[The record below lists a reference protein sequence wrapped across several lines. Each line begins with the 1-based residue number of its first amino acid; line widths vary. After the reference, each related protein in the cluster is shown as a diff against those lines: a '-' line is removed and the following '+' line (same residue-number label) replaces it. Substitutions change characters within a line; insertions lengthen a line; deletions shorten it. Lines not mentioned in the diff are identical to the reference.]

1 MSLTDP
7 VANALTIIRNA
18 SRLKK
23 ESADIPAS
31 KTVQSILELL
41 KKEQYIDNYRN
52 IEDKKQGILRVYFKF
67 NLEGEPVISGLRRIS
82 KPGSRVYA
90 KNTKLPRVLN
100 GLGLA
105 LISTSKGI
113 ISDTQAR
120 EQKLGGE
127 VICYIW

>member
-1 MSLTDP
+1 MSLSDP
-7 VANALTIIRNA
+7 ISNALTIMRNA
-18 SRLKK
+18 SRVKK
-23 ESADIPAS
+23 ESANIPAS
-31 KTVQSILELL
+31 KVVKSILEIL
-41 KKEQYIDNYRN
+41 KNEHYIDNYRQ
-52 IEDKKQGILRVYFKF
+52 IEDKKQGILRVYFK
-67 NLEGEPVISGLRRIS
+67 LTPDKHPVITGLRRIS

-90 KNTKLPRVLN
+90 KGSRLPRVLN

-113 ISDTQAR
+113 ITDVQAR

>member
-1 MSLTDP
+1 MSLSDP
-7 VANALTIIRNA
+7 IANALTIIRNA

-31 KTVQSILELL
+31 KMIKSLLEIL
-41 KKEQYIDNYRN
+41 KKEQYIDNYRQM
-52 IEDKKQGILRVYFKF
+52 EDKRQGILRVYFRTTADKQ
-67 NLEGEPVISGLRRIS
+67 PVITGLRRIS
-82 KPGSRVYA
+82 KPGCRIYA
-90 KNTKLPRVLN
+90 KFTKMPRVLN

-113 ISDTQAR
+113 LSDSQAR